1 MKFLKNN
8 ILFIAVI
15 LLVLWLYFL
24 LKPTYLPRIGKQ
36 FDTSQYKKIVEIHD
50 TTYKTLYVNTYKKGN
65 DIPFYIIDSV
75 QIPVHDT
82 LYVLNDYYKVKAYSD
97 TIKKDSNIFVVND
110 TISQNRIIARGFKA
124 NLTEKTIITREYYAS
139 KPTNTLYWGIRG
151 SYSPLNGLEVLS
163 PSLMLG
169 VKNKALIGFSVDINK
184 NYNIGYSGSLY
195 FKIGK
200 K

>member
-1 MKFLKNN
+1 MKFLKDN

-24 LKPTYLPRIGKQ
+24 LKPTYIPPNSRQ
-36 FDTSQYKKIVEIHD
+36 FDISQYKKVLTLHD
-50 TTYKTLYVNTYKKGN
+50 TTYKKVYVNTYKKGN

-75 QIPVHDT
+75 KVPIHDT
-82 LYVLNDYYKVKAYSD
+82 LYVLNDYMRIKVYSD

-110 TISQNRIIARGFKA
+110 TISQNRIIARGFTA

-169 VKNKALIGFSVDINK
+169 VKNKALIGLSVDINK
-184 NYNIGYSGSLY
+184 NYNIGYSGSIY

-200 K
+200 

>member
-1 MKFLKNN
+1 MNFIKNN
-8 ILFIAVI
+8 ILFIAVM

-24 LKPTYLPRIGKQ
+24 LKPKEDKVDFSNIKFTKVL
-36 FDTSQYKKIVEIHD
+36 TSHD

-65 DIPFYIIDSV
+65 DIPFYIIDSIKV
-75 QIPVHDT
+75 PIHDT

-110 TISQNRIIARGFKA
+110 TISQNRIISRGFTA
-124 NLTEKTIITREYYAS
+124 NLTEKTIITKEYYAS

-151 SYSPLNGLEVLS
+151 SYSQLNGLEVLS
-163 PSLMLG
+163 PSLMLS

-184 NYNIGYSGSLY
+184 NYNIGYSGGIY

-200 K
+200 